1 MQKRGGLGLRS
12 TIDVHNFLQ
21 TENIAHEF
29 YKMPHS
35 ARSAA
40 GVAAVL
46 GLDIAQVA
54 KAIVFLADD
63 EKPLMAVIPGNT
75 KVDQQKLKKVVDAKK
90 LRLATPEQI
99 VELTGYLIGAT
110 PPVALAKEMPVYIDL
125 HALREEVLYIGGGE
139 PNSILKIR
147 SYDLVRI
154 VEGDIVDII
163 RT

>member
-1 MQKRGGLGLRS
+1 MRS
-12 TIDVHNFLQ
+12 TIDVHNFLL

-35 ARSAA
+35 ASSAA

-54 KAIVFLADD
+54 KAVVFIADD
-63 EKPLMAVIPGNT
+63 ERPLMAVIPGNT
-75 KVDQQKLKKVVDAKK
+75 KVDQQKLKQASSAKK

-99 VELTGYLIGAT
+99 VEFTGYLIGAT

-125 HALREEVLYIGGGE
+125 HALREDVLYIGGGE

-147 SYDLVRI
+147 SYDLVRV
-154 VEGDIVDII
+154 VEGDIADII
-163 RT
+163 KT

>member
-1 MQKRGGLGLRS
+1 
-12 TIDVHNFLQ
+12 
-21 TENIAHEF
+21 
-29 YKMPHS
+29 MPHS

-46 GLDIAQVA
+46 GLDIAKIA
-54 KAIVFLADD
+54 KVIVFLADD

-110 PPVALAKEMPVYIDL
+110 PPVALAKEMQVYIDL
-125 HALREEVLYIGGGE
+125 HTLREEVLYIGGGE
-139 PNSILKIR
+139 LNSILKIR

-163 RT
+163 KT

>member
-1 MQKRGGLGLRS
+1 MALRS

-35 ARSAA
+35 ARSAE

-46 GLDIAQVA
+46 GLEIAQVA

-63 EKPLMAVIPGNT
+63 ERPIMAVIPGNL
-75 KVDQQKLKKVVDAKK
+75 KVDQQKLKKAAGAKK

-125 HALREEVLYIGGGE
+125 HALKEEVLYVGGGE

-147 SYDLVRI
+147 SYDLVRV
-154 VEGDIVDII
+154 VEGDIEDII
-163 RT
+163 KT

>member
-1 MQKRGGLGLRS
+1 
-12 TIDVHNFLQ
+12 
-21 TENIAHEF
+21 
-29 YKMPHS
+29 MPHS

-46 GLDIAQVA
+46 GLDIAKIA
-54 KAIVFLADD
+54 KVIVFLADD
-63 EKPLMAVIPGNT
+63 EKPLMAVIHGNT

-110 PPVALAKEMPVYIDL
+110 PPVALAKEMQVYIDL
-125 HALREEVLYIGGGE
+125 HTMREEVLYIGGGE
-139 PNSILKIR
+139 LNYILKIR

-163 RT
+163 KT

>member
-1 MQKRGGLGLRS
+1 MKKGRWALRS
-12 TIDVHNFLQ
+12 TVDVHNFLQ
-21 TENIAHEF
+21 TEDIAHEF
-29 YKMPHS
+29 YKMPHP

-54 KAIVFLADD
+54 KAIVFIADG
-63 EKPLMAVIPGNT
+63 ERPLMAVIPGNT
-75 KVDQQKLKKVVDAKK
+75 KVDQQKLKKAANAKR

-110 PPVALAKEMPVYIDL
+110 PPVALAKEIPVYIDL
-125 HALREEVLYIGGGE
+125 HALREDVLYIGGGE

-147 SYDLVRI
+147 SYDLVRV
-154 VEGDIVDII
+154 VEGDIADII